1 MKEYKIVKVK
11 KSQAEAVMNEMA
23 RQGWEVVSTNFWS
36 YWKISIMITFSRD
49 I

>member
-1 MKEYKIVKVK
+1 MKEYKIVEVK

-23 RQGWEVVSTNFWS
+23 RQGWEVVSTNFWG